1 VWPREESGPSV
12 IKVLQWRPHDQVDLT
27 ESIWHSWAGNGC
39 FTQRKGSPEELMRG
53 VTITATATNTK
64 EVECSNELPP
74 VEWVDR
80 KGQCDRDS

>member
-1 VWPREESGPSV
+1 
-12 IKVLQWRPHDQVDLT
+12 
-27 ESIWHSWAGNGC
+27 
-39 FTQRKGSPEELMRG
+39 MRG